1 MSEPQTPVAS
11 GATNRPPLMRAA
23 PDSRAQLFFE
33 TLAAEMRKPHFGQ
46 QFAEIYRGILLR
58 AEEAGIYLPPKDTK

>member
-1 MSEPQTPVAS
+1 
-11 GATNRPPLMRAA
+11 MRAA